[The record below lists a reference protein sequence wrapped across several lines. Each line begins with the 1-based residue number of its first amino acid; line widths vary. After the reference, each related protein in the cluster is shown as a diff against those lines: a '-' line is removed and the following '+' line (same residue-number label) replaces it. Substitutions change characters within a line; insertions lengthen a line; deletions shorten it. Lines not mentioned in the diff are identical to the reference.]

1 MSMKRIEIGG
11 KLYTLQF
18 TNASVRAVEKELNK
32 SIWEIMHVRE
42 FEGKTEKDI
51 EKGIDIYK
59 FSISDYS
66 VLWWACLLK
75 FQPLTNL
82 QMGESL
88 LDEWQDEHNKDF
100 SDVMGMVSDLIA
112 ESNVISKKSKEV
124 LEPAVPDFIKI
135 DQDVK
140 EDEKQDPKP

>member
-1 MSMKRIEIGG
+1 MSSMERLEIGG

-32 SIWEIMHVRE
+32 SIWEIMRVRE
-42 FEGKTEKDI
+42 FEGKNQEEL
-51 EKGIDIYK
+51 EKGIDLYK

-75 FQPLTNL
+75 FQPLITL

-88 LDEWQDEHNKDF
+88 LDEWQEKSDKDF
-100 SDVMGMVSDLIA
+100 SDVIGLVSEMIT

-124 LEPAVPDFIKI
+124 LEPSVPDFIKI
-135 DQDVK
+135 DQDEEESK
-140 EDEKQDPKP
+140 DPK